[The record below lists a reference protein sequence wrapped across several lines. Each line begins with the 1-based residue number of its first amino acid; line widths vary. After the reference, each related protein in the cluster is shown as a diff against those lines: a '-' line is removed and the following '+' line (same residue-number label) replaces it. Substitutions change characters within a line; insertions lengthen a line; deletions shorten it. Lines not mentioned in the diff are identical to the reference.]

1 MQAADNIIV
10 CREVHKWFGEFHA
23 LRGVTL
29 SVARGEVVGIIG
41 PSGSGKSTFIRVL
54 NRMEPHQRG
63 YVRVN
68 GTVLNDD
75 TRDIDRVRR
84 DVGMVFQ
91 SFNLFSHFTVLDN
104 VSLAP
109 ERVLKLRRSD
119 ARCRA
124 LEALEAFGVASHAD
138 KYPDELSG
146 GEQQRVAIARALAMR
161 PSVMLLDEPTSALD
175 VEMVREVLESI
186 RSLAASE
193 ITVLLITHELDFIR
207 EVAGRL
213 LVFDQGLVVEDRSPQ
228 EVLESPRNERTRRFL
243 SRVMGRR
250 GDSPPPPLP
259 VVPGGRPFVGQLAR
273 PGRSER

>member
-1 MQAADNIIV
+1 MQAADDIIV

-29 SVARGEVVGIIG
+29 SVSRGEVVGIIG
-41 PSGSGKSTFIRVL
+41 PSGSGKSTFLRVL
-54 NRMEPHQRG
+54 NRMERHQRG

-109 ERVLKLRRSD
+109 ERVLGLRRSD
-119 ARCRA
+119 ARRRA
-124 LEALEAFGVASHAD
+124 LEVLEAFGVASHAG
-138 KYPDELSG
+138 KYPDDLSG

-161 PSVMLLDEPTSALD
+161 PSVMLFDEPTSSLD

-193 ITVLLITHELDFIR
+193 ITVLLVTYELGFIR

-213 LVFDQGLVVEDRSPQ
+213 LVFDQGLVVEDRSPR
-228 EVLESPRNERTRRFL
+228 EVLDSPRNERTRRFL
-243 SRVMGRR
+243 SRVRGRR
-250 GDSPPPPLP
+250 EDSPPPPLP
-259 VVPGGRPFVGQLAR
+259 VFPGGRPFGDHVGH
-273 PGRSER
+273 PGGLKR